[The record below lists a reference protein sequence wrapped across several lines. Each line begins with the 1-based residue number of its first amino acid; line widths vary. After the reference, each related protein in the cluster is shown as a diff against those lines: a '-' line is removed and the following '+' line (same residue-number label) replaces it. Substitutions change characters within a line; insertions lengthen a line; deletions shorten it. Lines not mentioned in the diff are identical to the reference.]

1 MRRAIAIAISLL
13 SLSAVAQVA
22 DPMRPADMPIADG
35 SSSSLSADNSSGLQ
49 AIIVRPDKKRS
60 TALIAGQ
67 TVRLG
72 SKVGE
77 KRVVKIIEN
86 QVTLQGDDGPEV
98 LRLTPSIQK
107 TPVAKKPRAAT
118 HHVKQLPTGISKK

>member
-1 MRRAIAIAISLL
+1 MRRVTIFLLALFSLT
-13 SLSAVAQVA
+13 AAAQVA
-22 DPMRPADMPIADG
+22 DPTRPADAPMADG
-35 SSSSLSADNSSGLQ
+35 SSSNTGNSLGLQ
-49 AIIVRPDKKRS
+49 AIIVRPGKGRS

-77 KRVVKIIEN
+77 KRVVKIAEN
-86 QVTLQGDDGPEV
+86 EVVLQGDNGQEI

-107 TPVAKKPRAAT
+107 NPVAKPRAT
-118 HHVKQLPTGISKK
+118 TPHVKQPPTGTSKK

>member
-1 MRRAIAIAISLL
+1 MRRATIFFLALL
-13 SLSAVAQVA
+13 SLTAAAQVA
-22 DPMRPADMPIADG
+22 DPTRPADAPMADG
-35 SSSSLSADNSSGLQ
+35 SSSNTDNSLGLQ
-49 AIIVRPDKKRS
+49 TIIVRPGKGRS

-77 KRVVKIIEN
+77 QRVIKIAEDE
-86 QVTLQGDDGPEV
+86 VVLQGDNGQEV

-107 TPVAKKPRAAT
+107 KPVAKLHATT
-118 HHVKQLPTGISKK
+118 HHVKQPPTETPKK